1 MEQQGVF
8 HIIVIDDNPDIH
20 NDFLKILK
28 PEQSNQALDKLDQ
41 EIFGQSKPTALLPS
55 YEIDTALQ
63 GQEGVERIKQ
73 ALESGVH
80 YAVAFVDIRMPPGW
94 DGIETIKHIWEV
106 DPDIQVVICT
116 AYSDYTWEE
125 TITQLG
131 LTDNLL
137 ILKKPFDTT
146 AVRQFVAALTKKWQL
161 LEETRKQHMILENTV
176 KERTAAL
183 QKNISLMQ
191 ATMES
196 SDNGIVVINQ
206 VGEITDSNQRFR
218 KMWCVPDAIINNR
231 KAEALF
237 QYLDTQTNDHQYFSR
252 QQILVENDAEIAG
265 LDIIYLENGQVFERY
280 FQPQWLDK
288 AIVGR
293 VWSFRDITQRIQ
305 LQKQLAYQ
313 ATHDVL
319 TQLPNRMLL
328 DSYMSHILSA
338 AGRYQHKVALLFI
351 DLDHFKMINDN
362 FGHVVGDELLKAIAD
377 RLTQH
382 TRKENIIT
390 RISGDEFVC
399 VMPKVTNINEAEQ
412 FAMVILD
419 KFRNPFI
426 LKDVTINITS
436 SIGVSLYPDNSLTFT
451 ELLKNADTAMYQA
464 KELGANNFKTYT
476 QKMNEEMTSRQ
487 HLEMDLRTALLNH
500 EFCLYYQPQ
509 FSTNQDHIIGVEA
522 LLRWK
527 HPSKGLLFPK
537 DFIGIAESSGLII
550 PIGKWV
556 IQTVCEQ
563 LKHWKEKKFSSLRV
577 SINVAML
584 QLRQADFVDFL
595 QKTLKENGLENN
607 AIDIEI
613 TENVIA
619 IYPEIFT
626 TIRQLHE
633 LGIRVILD
641 DFGTGNSSL
650 HLLREL
656 APTQLKI
663 DKSFI
668 QNIQYDHNNAVIV
681 DAIIAIATSLN
692 LEIVV
697 EGVEQQSQLDYLKE
711 RKCKMFQ
718 GYYFSYPLPEDQ
730 LTQLLMRSFHDS

>member
-94 DGIETIKHIWEV
+94 DGIETIKHIWEI

-146 AVRQFVAALTKKWQL
+146 AVRQFVTALTKKWQL
-161 LEETRKQHMILENTV
+161 LGETRKQHIILEQTV
-176 KERTAAL
+176 QERTAAL

-196 SDNGIVVINQ
+196 SDNGILVINHA
-206 VGEITDSNQRFR
+206 GEIVDSNQYFR
-218 KMWCVPDAIINNR
+218 KMWRVPDTIMNNK

-252 QQILVENDAEIAG
+252 QQVLIKNDAEIAG
-265 LDIIYLENGQVFERY
+265 LDTIYLENGQVFERY
-280 FQPQWLDK
+280 FQPQWLDNT
-288 AIVGR
+288 IVGR

-338 AGRYQHKVALLFI
+338 AGRHQHKVALLFI
-351 DLDHFKMINDN
+351 DLDHFKMVNDN
-362 FGHVVGDELLKAIAD
+362 FGHAVGDELLKAIAD
-377 RLTQH
+377 RLTQD
-382 TRKENIIT
+382 TRKENIMT

-399 VMPKVTNINEAEQ
+399 VMPKVNNTNEAEQ
-412 FAMVILD
+412 FATIILD
-419 KFRNPFI
+419 KFRKPFI
-426 LKDVTINITS
+426 LKEVTINITS
-436 SIGVSLYPDNSLTFT
+436 SIGVSLYPDNGSTFT
-451 ELLKNADTAMYQA
+451 ELLKNADTAMYRA
-464 KELGANNFKTYT
+464 KELGANNFKICM
-476 QKMNEEMTSRQ
+476 QKMNEKEMSRQ
-487 HLEMDLRTALLNH
+487 NIEMDLRTALLNH

-509 FSTNQDHIIGVEA
+509 FSVAQDHMIGVEA

-527 HPSKGLLFPK
+527 HPTKGLIFPN
-537 DFIGIAESSGLII
+537 DFIGVAESSGLII

-563 LKHWKEKKFSSLRV
+563 LKRWKEENFLPLRV

-584 QLRQADFVDFL
+584 QLRQSDFVDFL
-595 QKTLKENGLENN
+595 QKTLKENGLKKDD
-607 AIDIEI
+607 IDIEI
-613 TENVIA
+613 TENVVTS
-619 IYPEIFT
+619 YPEIFT

-650 HLLREL
+650 NLLREL
-656 APTQLKI
+656 SPAQLKI

-668 QNIQYDHNNAVIV
+668 ENIQHDHNSAVIV
-681 DAIIAIATSLN
+681 DAIMAIATSLN
-692 LEIVV
+692 LEIVA
-697 EGVEQQSQLDYLKE
+697 EGVEQQSQLDYLKAK
-711 RKCKMFQ
+711 KCKMFQ
-718 GYYFSYPLPEDQ
+718 GYYFSKPLPEDQ
-730 LTQLLMRSFHDS
+730 LTQLLIRRFHDS